1 MSLAEN
7 VRVKGTG
14 WTVYL
19 RVLDGMTECDST
31 EEPRGRHCGQDRRG
45 SREVTIRREES
56 DSRSRGV
63 VSLCDPGG
71 LGCQR
76 DWEDYQAV
84 DKRQVEEAREPVTLI
99 AMRWW
104 CREAERTR
112 RTRPWVD
119 QWVSSFGFGLAWGS
133 DSIRF
138 DSGLFVCIVGWSKC
152 WLSVWQWDHEDK
164 FEESTLGRGEDAPRG
179 TRRFRRGE

>member
-56 DSRSRGV
+56 DSRSRGM

-84 DKRQVEEAREPVTLI
+84 DKRQVEEAREPGTLRCGGVVARRGERDGRDPGWI
-99 AMRWW
+99 TV
-104 CREAERTR
+104 CRRLDVVW
-112 RTRPWVD
+112 PGLG
-119 QWVSSFGFGLAWGS
+119 FGF

-138 DSGLFVCIVGWSKC
+138 GVVCLYCGLVQV
-152 WLSVWQWDHEDK
+152 
-164 FEESTLGRGEDAPRG
+164 LG
-179 TRRFRRGE
+179 